1 MGGAIHGYQ
10 PTPGFVVR
18 WPSRSICSVGMLL
31 EAMTGLRPRLSH
43 KTGISS
49 GLQNRTMIFMG
60 QYTRERAH
68 RRIAELAG
76 AGLDLATFWRE
87 CTEPIATA
95 VPHYLAP
102 CWFTLDPASLLVTS
116 HTQEGLPEIPH
127 EWLAMEYYEDDYN
140 KMADVARSGPGVA
153 TLHQATGGD
162 PSRSLRHQQAIV
174 PYGGDQ
180 EMIAALRT
188 STGEVWGALGLYREP
203 NQPMFDLDDMAF
215 VEAISPH
222 LADGARRGL
231 LIGEATDPEGPE
243 APGLIVLGE
252 GWGVESATPGVERWL
267 AELPGGDQGLQLPPA
282 VLSVAGQAKRS
293 SSGAGKPGE
302 IAFAR
307 VLSNAGRWIVLHGAT
322 LMSGGSPR
330 VAVIIE
336 AAHPA
341 RIAPLLMAA
350 YQLTDREQEVTRL
363 VLQGRSTKDIADTLF
378 ISAHT
383 VQEHLKS
390 VFEKTGVRSRRDL
403 VGKIFFTHYEPRVR
417 ENEKRSIDGKPLR
430 GGPFPRSL

>member
-1 MGGAIHGYQ
+1 
-10 PTPGFVVR
+10 
-18 WPSRSICSVGMLL
+18 
-31 EAMTGLRPRLSH
+31 
-43 KTGISS
+43 
-49 GLQNRTMIFMG
+49 MG
-60 QYTRERAH
+60 QQARERAH
-68 RRIAELAG
+68 RRVAELAG

-87 CTEPIATA
+87 CAAPLAMA
-95 VPHYLAP
+95 VPHYLGP

-116 HTQEGLPEIPH
+116 HFQEGLPEIPH
-127 EWLAMEYYEDDYN
+127 EWLAMEYYEDDFN
-140 KMADVARSGPGVA
+140 KMADVALSEPGVA
-153 TLHQATGGD
+153 TLHEATGGD
-162 PSRSLRHQQAIV
+162 PRRSPRYEQAIV

-188 STGEVWGALGLYREP
+188 SSGEVWGALGLYREP
-203 NQPMFDLDDMAF
+203 DRPVFDSDDFAF
-215 VEAISPH
+215 MRAISPH

-231 LIGEATDPEGPE
+231 LMGEATDPEGPE
-243 APGLIVLGE
+243 APGLLVLGE
-252 GWGVESATPGVERWL
+252 DWSLESATPGAQQWL
-267 AELPGGDQGLQLPPA
+267 HQLPGGEDGGHLPPA

-293 SSGAGKPGE
+293 ASAAGTSGE

-307 VLSNAGRWIVLHGAT
+307 VLSTAGRWIVLHGAT
-322 LMSGGSPR
+322 LMSDGSRR
-330 VAVIIE
+330 VAVIVE

-363 VLQGRSTKDIADTLF
+363 VLQGHATRDIADSLF

-403 VGKIFFTHYEPRVR
+403 VGKIFFSHYEPRVR
-417 ENEKRSIDGKPLR
+417 ENEKRSIEDKPLR
-430 GGPFPRSL
+430 GGPFPARP